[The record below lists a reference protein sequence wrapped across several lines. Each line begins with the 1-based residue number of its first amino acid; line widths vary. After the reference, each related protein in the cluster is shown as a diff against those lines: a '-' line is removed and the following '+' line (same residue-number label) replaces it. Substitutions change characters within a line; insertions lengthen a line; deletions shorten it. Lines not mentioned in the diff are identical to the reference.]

1 MFPTKIYSL
10 LLFSFVDVSVRRP
23 CSSYA
28 EYIPQLI
35 LFPSSFIYNSSS
47 LSRFG
52 FRNNFL
58 NNLVTLASR
67 KDFWLK
73 IKQLQAQA
81 TWEKVG
87 SMLVQKLKVYAAAT
101 VANSSAE
108 MGSMQGSIIELS
120 TRN

>member
-1 MFPTKIYSL
+1 MK
-10 LLFSFVDVSVRRP
+10 
-23 CSSYA
+23 
-28 EYIPQLI
+28 
-35 LFPSSFIYNSSS
+35 
-47 LSRFG
+47 
-52 FRNNFL
+52 
-58 NNLVTLASR
+58 NLVTLASG